1 LNNSIIQ
8 NKIMASSE
16 FPDTQRG
23 TDPKLVG
30 VLSYITFFG
39 WIVALILNNPKTEF
53 GSFHIRQS
61 LGILL
66 IFAAAGAVNIIPIL
80 GWIAG
85 AVGFLL
91 ALVLWIMG
99 IVGAAQ
105 QEMRIVPVLGDKF
118 QEWFHAL

>member
-1 LNNSIIQ
+1 MENSD
-8 NKIMASSE
+8 
-16 FPDTQRG
+16 FPNTKGG
-23 TDPKLVG
+23 TDPKIVA

-66 IFAAAGAVNIIPIL
+66 IFAAASAINIIPIL
-80 GWIAG
+80 GWIASV
-85 AVGFLL
+85 VGFLL

-99 IVGAAQ
+99 LVGAAH
-105 QEMRIVPVLGDKF
+105 QEMRVVPVLGEKF
-118 QEWFHAL
+118 QAWFYQL

>member
-1 LNNSIIQ
+1 
-8 NKIMASSE
+8 MASSE